1 MSINAGDVVIRFLG
15 DPTGLDRTV
24 GGIESKAKK
33 AGKGAAAGMKP
44 MSAALRGI
52 LKLAGAVGTAFLAW
66 KAVSIFKNMV
76 KAASN
81 FQAEMNKVRALTGA
95 VGKQFDQLR
104 EQAKKLGKT
113 TQFSA
118 SEAAAG
124 MAFLAQAGF
133 SANEI
138 VKAMPAT
145 LDLAAAANIGLAEAA
160 DIVSNVMSGMGIDV
174 EDLGETVDI
183 LTAAFTS
190 ANTDLTQLGQAM
202 KFAGPVASDF
212 GLSIAETA
220 GALSLL
226 GNAGIQ
232 ASMAGTS
239 LRNILNRLVRDGEK
253 FGINIFDSTGKMKSF
268 AGIIEA
274 VDKAALSATDR
285 IKLFGD
291 RAGPA
296 MSVFLRTGSKAIR
309 EFIEELDD
317 HGIASRIAEIQMRGL
332 AGAVKRLESA
342 WEGLQI
348 AIADERMLKML
359 ADLADATTGFLGR
372 LTWSADE
379 LARFNQELAKRE
391 EQQGWLD
398 RMLAWGTIVDKNAI
412 ETANWIDATIGVDAA
427 MQKLNEAV
435 ELNILQGYD
444 KQLKKEAEA
453 ADQAAEA
460 MRRLAEEQR
469 KQAELRAELLEKSFA
484 APFLKMR
491 EAAQKAAE
499 ELEKERLKRSLEELD
514 ESIGVV
520 GVNVDDL
527 VVGLGGIGDVIEPTA
542 EQLEALGEAVRKS
555 GLDFVDLGQQ
565 AALAFAQMA
574 GAARGAGGVMLRI
587 MAMIASQILNEI
599 ALRQAEVVATGVA
612 EAGKATI
619 TLGALKQLAIVR
631 AVTEAAKG
639 FAALG
644 SFNFWSAAQHF
655 ASAALFG
662 TVGGMQVMAI
672 VGAIGGRRG
681 AGAPGAGAEAAAP
694 VRGQLAGATTGGGEP
709 LEVERRMAYGGL
721 ITRPTLAML
730 GERGPE
736 IVVPVGRSAGLG
748 RAAGEE
754 LATVIEQHFNIT
766 IEGLVSPDNLDDVIE
781 QITDRVRNSNVGLQ
795 ASDSFRTTEKW

>member
-1 MSINAGDVVIRFLG
+1 MINAGDVVIRFLG
-15 DPTGLDRTV
+15 DPTGLERTV
-24 GGIESKAKK
+24 GGMESKAKK

-52 LKLAGAVGTAFLAW
+52 MKLAGAVGAAFLAW

-81 FQAEMNKVRALTGA
+81 FQAEMNKVKALTGA

-104 EQAKKLGKT
+104 EQAMKLGRT

-138 VKAMPAT
+138 VKAMPDT
-145 LDLAAAANIGLAEAA
+145 LNLAAAAQIDLASAA
-160 DIVSNVMSGMGIDV
+160 DIVSNVMSGMGIAV
-174 EDLGETVDI
+174 EDLGETVDV

-274 VDKAALSATDR
+274 VDQAALSATER

-317 HGIASRIAEIQMRGL
+317 HGIASRIATIQMRGL

-359 ADLADATTGFLGR
+359 SDLADATSRFLGR
-372 LTWSADE
+372 LTLSSE
-379 LARFNQELAKRE
+379 EVARFNEELDKRD

-412 ETANWIDATIGVDAA
+412 ETASWLETTVGVDAA
-427 MQKLNEAV
+427 MRKLNEAV

-444 KQLKKEAEA
+444 QQLKKEAEA
-453 ADQAAEA
+453 AQQAAEA
-460 MRRLAEEQR
+460 MRRLTEEQR
-469 KQAELRAELLEKSFA
+469 KQAEARALLLEKGFT

-491 EAAQKAAE
+491 EEAQKAAE

-514 ESIGVV
+514 ESIGTAAIS
-520 GVNVDDL
+520 VDDL
-527 VVGLGGIGDVIEPTA
+527 LAGLGGLGANMEPTA
-542 EQLEALGEAVRKS
+542 EQIALLGKAARES
-555 GLDFVDLGQQ
+555 GIDFVDMGQQ
-565 AALAFAQMA
+565 AVLAFAQMA
-574 GAARGAGGVMLRI
+574 GAASGAGGVMLRI
-587 MAMIASQILNEI
+587 MAMVASQILNQI
-599 ALRQAEVVATGVA
+599 ALRQAEVAATGAA

-619 TLGALKQLAIVR
+619 TLGALKQIAIVR
-631 AVTEAAKG
+631 AVMEMAKG

-644 SFNFWSAAQHF
+644 SFNFWAAAKHF
-655 ASAALFG
+655 AAAALFG
-662 TVGGMQVMAI
+662 TVGGMQIMAI
-672 VGAIGGRRG
+672 VGAIGGRKKTERAAAG
-681 AGAPGAGAEAAAP
+681 AGAGAGVAAGGVAEEEE
-694 VRGQLAGATTGGGEP
+694 AGP
-709 LEVERRMAYGGL
+709 LIVERRMAVGGL

-736 IVVPVGRSAGLG
+736 VVVPVGRSAGLG

-754 LATVIEQHFNIT
+754 FATVIQQDFHIT
-766 IEGLVSPDNLDDVIE
+766 VEGLISPDNLSDVIQ
-781 QITDRVRNSNVGLQ
+781 QISEKVRDNNETLQ
-795 ASDSFRTTEKW
+795 ASDSFRTTEK